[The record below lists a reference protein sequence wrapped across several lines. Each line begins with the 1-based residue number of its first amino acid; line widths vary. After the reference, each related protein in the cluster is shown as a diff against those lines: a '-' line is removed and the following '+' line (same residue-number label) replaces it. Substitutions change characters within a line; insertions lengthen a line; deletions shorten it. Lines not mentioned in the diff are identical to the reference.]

1 MCIKIQFKVKKFTGK
16 STWGWLSSRT
26 LKTESSLA
34 SISLVS
40 TAAMSDFEFTPKI
53 RSISPLI
60 WLTISS
66 ELSLEISSLV
76 AKPSFWRLTSSVTAM
91 RRTSSAG
98 STLTWSFLRPKKS
111 NIILWNYLFLTM
123 FKNREINTIKTKME
137 LIYMI
142 FFALEIILQINLSR
156 ESFSCIKK

>member
-1 MCIKIQFKVKKFTGK
+1 MCIKKFNLNFKKITGK

-26 LKTESSLA
+26 LKTESSLT

-98 STLTWSFLRPKKS
+98 STLT
-111 NIILWNYLFLTM
+111 
-123 FKNREINTIKTKME
+123 
-137 LIYMI
+137 
-142 FFALEIILQINLSR
+142 
-156 ESFSCIKK
+156 